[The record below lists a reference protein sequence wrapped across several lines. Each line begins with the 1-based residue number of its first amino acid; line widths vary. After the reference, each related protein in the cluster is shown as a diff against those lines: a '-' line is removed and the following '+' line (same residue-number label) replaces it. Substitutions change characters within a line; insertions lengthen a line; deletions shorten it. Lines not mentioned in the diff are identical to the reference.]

1 MRRIIVL
8 AVVAAIVLAFVL
20 AQLFLPGIAA
30 QRLRDRL
37 ARSGTVERVEVD
49 AFPAIELLWHHADK
63 VVIRMSDYRSDP
75 STLGTT
81 LGQAADAG
89 SIDASATTLDTG
101 LLRLHDAVMHKRGD
115 ELTGSARVT
124 EADLKAAVP
133 FLQSVQ
139 PVASGNGQLVLRG
152 TASVLGVAATAD
164 ATVAAVSGAV
174 VVQPDVPFGG
184 LATLTL
190 FSSPH
195 VRVDGV
201 SATPAGDGFTVSARA
216 RVT

>member
-81 LGQAADAG
+81 LGQAGDAG

-101 LLRLHDAVMHKRGD
+101 LLRLHDAVMHKRGN
-115 ELTGSARVT
+115 ELTGS
-124 EADLKAAVP
+124 
-133 FLQSVQ
+133 
-139 PVASGNGQLVLRG
+139 
-152 TASVLGVAATAD
+152 
-164 ATVAAVSGAV
+164 
-174 VVQPDVPFGG
+174 
-184 LATLTL
+184 
-190 FSSPH
+190 
-195 VRVDGV
+195 
-201 SATPAGDGFTVSARA
+201 
-216 RVT
+216 